1 MMLFLCKFRCEFII
15 SIIVKKKRDIAL
27 SIYKKLHNL
36 RLIFLVLSSSFVVN
50 TFASV
55 PDTTMEENEDNGVVY
70 SKIIFKN
77 GPVVIH
83 QLRIDMS
90 CENFEFS
97 GCVANSYLGFGL
109 EKTSQMVARE
119 NQKEKKIIAA
129 VNADFFGG
137 KNPVFQNCMI
147 IDGEFVKGV
156 KLSRTLFMEDEQGVI
171 HLDNYQFNGI
181 CIANNDTL
189 VLDGF
194 NIPVEKHKCCF
205 YNKFYRRM
213 PVQNDTVVYWSLRP
227 LKKAVIGS
235 IGSYQVEECF
245 VNPDSLNFVLD
256 RNYLGLGCSVKRII
270 REKDTI
276 NIRLSISP
284 EGIAPHFMIGGL
296 PRLIQNGKR
305 IVKFKNRE
313 GLSRKGFW
321 KDRHPRTAIGID
333 HKNNYLYMVVVD
345 GRQPDYSIGMK
356 LKELGKYLK
365 KLGCDE
371 ALNFDGGGSSS
382 MILNDVLMNQ
392 PSDKKGERNVS
403 NIFLIR
409 ER

>member
-1 MMLFLCKFRCEFII
+1 M
-15 SIIVKKKRDIAL
+15 KKNRDITL
-27 SIYKKLHNL
+27 SIYKKLHFP
-36 RLIFLVLSSSFVVN
+36 RLFFLVLSTFFVMN

-55 PDTTMEENEDNGVVY
+55 PNTTMEEKGIDGVVY
-70 SKIIFKN
+70 SKITFKN

-90 CENFEFS
+90 CENLEFS
-97 GCVANSYLGFGL
+97 GSLSNNYLGFGL

-119 NQKEKKIIAA
+119 NKKENKVIAA

-137 KNPVFQNCMI
+137 KRPVFQNCMI

-156 KLSRTLFMEDEQGVI
+156 KMSRTLFMEDEQGFI

-181 CIANNDTL
+181 CMVNNDTL
-189 VLDGF
+189 VLDGL
-194 NIPVEKHKCCF
+194 NVPVENHKCCF
-205 YNKFYRRM
+205 YNKFYRKM
-213 PVQNDTVVYWSLRP
+213 PVQNDSVVYWRLKP

-235 IGSYQVEECF
+235 VCSYQVEKCF
-245 VNPDSLNFVLD
+245 VNPDSLNFVSGC
-256 RNYLGLGCSVKRII
+256 NYLGLGCSVKRII
-270 REKDTI
+270 RENDTI

-284 EGIAPHFMIGGL
+284 EGVAPHFMIGGL

-305 IVKFKNRE
+305 IVNFKNRE

-321 KDRHPRTAIGID
+321 NDRHPRTAIGVD
-333 HKNNYLYMVVVD
+333 HKNNYLYLVVVD

-356 LKELGKYLK
+356 LKKIGKYLK

-371 ALNFDGGGSSS
+371 ALNFDGGGSSA
-382 MILNDVLMNQ
+382 MIVNKVLMNH
-392 PSDKKGERNVS
+392 PSDKNGERNVS

>member
-1 MMLFLCKFRCEFII
+1 MRKN
-15 SIIVKKKRDIAL
+15 RDIAL
-27 SIYKKLHNL
+27 SIYKKLHNP
-36 RLIFLVLSSSFVVN
+36 RLFLLVLSTFFVVN
-50 TFASV
+50 TFASD
-55 PDTTMEENEDNGVVY
+55 PDATMVEKVVNGVEY
-70 SKIIFKN
+70 SKITLKN

-90 CENFEFS
+90 CENLEFS
-97 GCVANSYLGFGL
+97 GSVANNYLGFGL

-119 NQKEKKIIAA
+119 NRKENKVIAA

-137 KNPVFQNCMI
+137 KRPVFQNCMI
-147 IDGEFVKGV
+147 LDGEFVKGV
-156 KLSRTLFMEDEQGVI
+156 KMSRTLFMADEQGFI

-181 CIANNDTL
+181 CMVNNDTL
-189 VLDGF
+189 VLDGL
-194 NIPVEKHKCCF
+194 NIPVEKHKCSF
-205 YNKFYRRM
+205 YNKFYRKM
-213 PVQNDTVVYWSLRP
+213 PVQNDSVVYWRLMP
-227 LKKAVIGS
+227 LKKPIIGS
-235 IGSYQVEECF
+235 FCSYQVGKCF
-245 VNPDSLNFVLD
+245 VNPDSLNFVLGW
-256 RNYLGLGCSVKRII
+256 NYLGLGCSGKRII
-270 REKDTI
+270 RENDTI
-276 NIRLSISP
+276 DIRLSISP
-284 EGIAPHFMIGGL
+284 EGVAPHFMIGGL

-321 KDRHPRTAIGID
+321 NDRHPRTAVGID
-333 HKNNYLYMVVVD
+333 HKNNYLYMIVVD

-371 ALNFDGGGSSS
+371 ALNFDGGGSSA
-382 MILNDVLMNQ
+382 MIVNELLMNH
-392 PSDKKGERNVS
+392 PSDKNGERNVS